1 MDADQTAR
9 SSASPPNQTST
20 GTIVKAVVP
29 RWKRWLRRVLIAS
42 AGVLV
47 FLLLSSWWVSH
58 QTQQVPE
65 FYQRAV
71 VVLPPEQ
78 LAESSEQLEA
88 DVEKLQADVKR
99 RGAWEASFEVEQI
112 NAWLADQLPKRYPDL
127 QAKGLAEPRIMIEDG
142 TMHAAARIDG
152 NRIKAVVSCELS
164 VQLTDQPNQLAIVV
178 GALRA
183 GALPLPVSQFQ
194 GTIQRLL
201 KRTKLDLKWET
212 LDGQTVALIQVP
224 SEYPGYSDKP
234 VVIESIDLSSGQ
246 LRVIGQSGS
255 ST

>member
-1 MDADQTAR
+1 MSEANTNP
-9 SSASPPNQTST
+9 SSVSPSSVPQDGNKNVPS
-20 GTIVKAVVP
+20 IP
-29 RWKRWLRRVLIAS
+29 RWKRWLRRALIAC
-42 AGVLV
+42 AGLLL

-58 QTQQVPE
+58 QTQQVPD
-65 FYQRAV
+65 FYEKAV

-99 RGAWEASFEVEQI
+99 RGTWEASFEVEQI

-142 TMHAAARIDG
+142 TMHAAARI
-152 NRIKAVVSCELS
+152 NSKRINAVVSCELS
-164 VQLTDQPNQLAIVV
+164 VQLTDKPNQLAIVV

-201 KRTKLDLKWET
+201 KRTQLNFQWDT
-212 LDGQTVALIQVP
+212 LDGQTIALVDVP
-224 SEYPGYSDKP
+224 SEYPAYSDKP
-234 VVIESIDLSSGQ
+234 IVIESIDLSSGK
-246 LRVIGQSGS
+246 LKVTGQSGS